1 MVIDGEGTRLQDGR
15 MKRLTGA
22 LAAAAL
28 AFSLAACS
36 GSGGDDEPTQS
47 ILTGVP
53 APEESI
59 LTGVPAPSDE

>member
-1 MVIDGEGTRLQDGR
+1 MRRIVS
-15 MKRLTGA
+15 A

-28 AFSLAACS
+28 GFSLAACS
-36 GSGGDDEPTQS
+36 SGSGGDPEPSESILTGVPAPEES

-59 LTGVPAPSDE
+59 LTGVPAPSE